1 METETIK
8 ITMKTSE
15 ATELYLFLNAAILP
29 WIRSY
34 PDAALYQVRKLLDV
48 TEVIG
53 EALKEA
59 RKGERNG

>member
-1 METETIK
+1 METIK
-8 ITMKTSE
+8 IPMKISE

-34 PDAALYQVRKLLDV
+34 PDATLYQVKKLLNV
-48 TEVIG
+48 TEAIG

-59 RKGERNG
+59 REGERNG